1 MNDNVELM
9 YLITGHVP
17 EMFSIDREA
26 LQDIFCDFLHDI
38 GFDHKGH
45 PTNRALIKTK
55 YTDDYRTADNE
66 LFTIRPYYW
75 GDDES
80 IYNLPNFVYKPENI
94 EIKWYKYPLRSG
106 TCNIDLDADKMKG
119 ILNECRNY
127 VYEKAKERKQK

>member
-1 MNDNVELM
+1 MNDDVELL

-17 EMFSIDREA
+17 SKFLIDREA
-26 LQDIFCDFLHDI
+26 LQDIFCDFLRDI
-38 GFDHKGH
+38 GFDYYGH
-45 PTNRALIKTK
+45 QTNSSLIKTK
-55 YTDDYRTADNE
+55 YSDDYCSADNE
-66 LFTIRPYYW
+66 VFTIRPYYW

-106 TCNIDLDADKMKG
+106 TCNIDLHADKLKG

-127 VYEKAKERKQK
+127 VYRKTGERK